1 MKNFTDEQIQ
11 KGILRNDSLVLQ
23 FIYKQFFYKVNTFIR
38 NNSGNDD
45 DASDVFQEAIIVIYR
60 KLKEDSKALENRPFH
75 LYLFTV
81 CRFLWL
87 KQLEKRK
94 IENEKVNDT
103 MPYQENDQDD
113 DVLAETINKNE
124 RYSLYQ
130 KHFRNLGSD
139 CQKVMQLFFDKV
151 PLKQIAQIMGYKSE
165 KYAKKRKFKCKELL
179 IERIKQDSQYK
190 KILEDDT

>member
-23 FIYKQFFYKVNTFIR
+23 FIYKQFFYKVNNFVR

-45 DASDVFQEAIIVIYR
+45 DASDIFQEAIIVIYR
-60 KLKEDSKALENRPFH
+60 KLKEDSKALENRQFQ
-75 LYLFTV
+75 LYLFSV

-94 IENEKVNDT
+94 IENERVNDSI
-103 MPYQENDQDD
+103 PYQEDSYDD
-113 DVLAETINKNE
+113 SFIETVNKNE

-130 KHFRNLGSD
+130 KHFRNLGTD
-139 CQKVMQLFFDKV
+139 CQKIMQLFFDKV
-151 PLKQIAQIMGYKSE
+151 PLKQIAQVMGYKSE
-165 KYAKKRKFKCKELL
+165 KYAKKRKYKCKELL

>member
-1 MKNFTDEQIQ
+1 MKNFTDEQIL

-23 FIYKQFFYKVNTFIR
+23 FIYKEFFYKVNNFIR
-38 NNSGNDD
+38 NNSGNDE
-45 DASDVFQEAIIVIYR
+45 DASDIFQEAIIIIFR
-60 KLKEDSKALENRPFH
+60 KLKEDIKALENRQFQT
-75 LYLFTV
+75 YLFSV

-87 KQLEKRK
+87 RQLEKRR
-94 IENEKVNDT
+94 IENEKFTDSLPFREDT
-103 MPYQENDQDD
+103 YNEDF
-113 DVLAETINKNE
+113 LETVSKNE

-130 KHFRNLGSD
+130 KHFRNLGTD
-139 CQKVMQLFFDKV
+139 CQKIMQLFFEKV

-165 KYAKKRKFKCKELL
+165 KYAKKRKYKCKELL